1 MSIKNWESPKTVLIV
16 VVEILMKQLR
26 KLDAREV

>member
-1 MSIKNWESPKTVLIV
+1 MKTWESPKTMLIV

-26 KLDAREV
+26 KLDSREV